1 MNVLLDETKEPQW
14 PIGFPGWAD
23 KVRIQPTVAAILDAA
38 RPATLGKGDQ
48 LIHGALK
55 VALIEAIIAGRFRE
69 VYDTV
74 GTILSLGAPSGATH
88 PERGERH
95 NGGKK

>member
-1 MNVLLDETKEPQW
+1 MNVLLDESKEPQW
-14 PIGFPGWAD
+14 PVGFPGWAD

-74 GTILSLGAPSGATH
+74 GTILGAATPSGK
-88 PERGERH
+88 PLPDREVR
-95 NGGKK
+95 GKK